1 MVAAV
6 VVEVAVGMMTEMKVD
21 HDVMNVD
28 QEAEAG
34 HHMAAKKGNEVSALE
49 GIAREVEL
57 ILAAQL
63 DVTEEVITAEVL
75 AEADP
80 ENFIKQDHRTDEKL
94 PLHRHPCCY

>member
-1 MVAAV
+1 
-6 VVEVAVGMMTEMKVD
+6 
-21 HDVMNVD
+21 
-28 QEAEAG
+28 
-34 HHMAAKKGNEVSALE
+34 MAAKKGNEVSALE